1 MKQIDL
7 GGMSFAELREKDKYY
22 VDKTLLIKDI
32 LGSNDVGVYLFVRP
46 RRFGKT
52 SNLSMLDAFFNIRYR
67 GNSWFEGLAISD
79 YPEYERYKNQFPVIH
94 LDLGGAKANTYDRF
108 IDGIRNAMSLC
119 FEPHRHLIGT
129 AGLREP
135 VKRIFE
141 TLDDGSVK
149 EKDLITAVQWLSL
162 ALMDEYGVKPIILI
176 DEYDAAVSD
185 AFGTESHEP
194 MMSFLRELMYASIK
208 GNPYR
213 GMVYITGVMQFAKQ
227 SIFSDLS
234 IVVNN
239 VFSKRSDE
247 RFGFTE
253 SEVRKILADYGYGD
267 RFDTVKR
274 WYDGYRFGN
283 ADVYNPYSIM
293 YFVSKRCKEGPY
305 WVGSGKDVL
314 IRDLLKSITSEK
326 YTEIMKLVTG
336 GTILS
341 DLMEGFPYEII
352 RKTGKPLYSLMVMSG
367 YLKAVSTDEMDLRG
381 IRQYELS
388 IPNEEV
394 RELVNGLMDEVY
406 PVDMDD
412 FIQFNRAIIECDA
425 QAMERVLIR
434 IMSGASYLNLH
445 ESTYQAV
452 VMTLIHALSGRY
464 RVKVEAHEGQG
475 RVDIL
480 LSPKIP
486 GNPYIIFELKVAA
499 GKKNLDAC
507 VDEAFEQIHD
517 REYYNGMEGRVIL
530 IGMAFWNQVPR
541 ARIDSVMNGDGYALS
556 DANAG
561 RIA

>member
-434 IMSGASYLNLH
+434 IMTGASYLNLH